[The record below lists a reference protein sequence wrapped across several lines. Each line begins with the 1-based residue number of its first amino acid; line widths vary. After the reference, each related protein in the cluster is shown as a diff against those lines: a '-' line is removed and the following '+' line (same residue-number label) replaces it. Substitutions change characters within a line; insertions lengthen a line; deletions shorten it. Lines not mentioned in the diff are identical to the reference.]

1 MKKLLALLMCVA
13 ITLSFAACANS
24 TTPAATAADTQP
36 ATTDAATTTTEEAAT
51 EEVEWPTQAI
61 TVLEPYAAGST
72 SDLCQ
77 RLICSMMEKDLGV
90 PMVVKNVVGADGAT
104 CYTELKN
111 SKPDGYTL
119 GHVQHSGLCIG
130 VFLNDLSYSAEDFY
144 YFGSTSPFDHC
155 VSVAASSDIY
165 TLDDLMAWA
174 ADQDQVVVAYSGYV
188 NVFNAMNLFR
198 VKGLEDKIVCIAY
211 DDNPA
216 QAVVSG
222 DCDVCVWQKAGTRS
236 TAESGNLRIIAALAT
251 ERWADIPDVPTARE
265 QGYDVLSI
273 GHAYFAAPIDTP
285 DYIKEKLQ
293 ASFDKCIASPEYQE
307 QMAAM
312 GWTNYYLNHDEA
324 TAYIYEQREVAKE
337 YLTELGLI
345 NN

>member
-13 ITLSFAACANS
+13 VTICFAACATP
-24 TTPAATAADTQP
+24 TTPEAASAE
-36 ATTDAATTTTEEAAT
+36 TDTTTTEAEATTADDT
-51 EEVEWPTQAI
+51 AAEEWPAQAI

-77 RLICSMMEKDLGV
+77 RLICSIMEKELGV

-104 CYTELKN
+104 CYTEVAN
-111 SKPDGYTL
+111 AKPDGYTL

-130 VFLNDLSYSAEDFY
+130 VFLNDLSYKAEDFY

-155 VSVAASSDIY
+155 VSVASSSDIY
-165 TLDDLMAWA
+165 TLDDLMDWA
-174 ADQDQVVVAYSGYV
+174 ADQEEIIVAYSGYV
-188 NVFNAMNLFR
+188 NVFNAMNLFK
-198 VKGLEDKIVCIAY
+198 VKGMEDKIVCIAY

-216 QAVVSG
+216 QAVVTG

-251 ERWADIPDVPTARE
+251 ERWEDIPDVPTARE

-273 GHAYFAAPIDTP
+273 GHAYFAAPAGVP
-285 DYIKEKLQ
+285 DYVKEKLQ
-293 ASFDKCIASPEYQE
+293 AAFDKCIASAEYQE

-312 GWTNYYLNHDEA
+312 GWTNYYLNQEEA
-324 TAYIYEQREVAKE
+324 TAYIFEQRDIAEQYLKE
-337 YLTELGLI
+337 MGLI
-345 NN
+345 S